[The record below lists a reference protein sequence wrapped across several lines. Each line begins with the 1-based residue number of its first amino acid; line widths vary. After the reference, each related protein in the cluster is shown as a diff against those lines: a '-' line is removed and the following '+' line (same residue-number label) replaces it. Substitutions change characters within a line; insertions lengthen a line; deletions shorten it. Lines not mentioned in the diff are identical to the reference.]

1 MATPRDYYDRGEETR
16 TETISRQAPFIE
28 EQQRKLLSYAEGVS
42 TDPLIYSRQQ
52 VAGLDPMTT
61 AAFETG
67 RGIGDYQQY
76 LDTGQT
82 TAGTGL
88 GTLQDLSLGV
98 GDKFKAGAGTT
109 SRAIQDLQRSGMGP
123 SDLRF
128 TQAGQAISRAGGQ
141 YAGGPTYTAGEF
153 QTRQGP
159 AALDYGAQGF
169 GGGPT
174 YTAGQYGIGS
184 ADLGPQSYE
193 AQGFDPS
200 SVSAYMNPYEDQAV
214 QQALS
219 DISRQGDIAQNRLS
233 AQAIGAGAFGGS
245 RQGLQ
250 SAELGRNVLEQQ
262 AKTAVGMRQAG
273 FQNAMQQAQS
283 NFADQQ
289 RRAQAQA
296 QFGTQAGQ
304 QAFEDAQRRRQAQAQ
319 FGSSTGLLSFE
330 EQQRRAHAQA
340 QFGSSYAQRGFQTQQ
355 QAQQQAFEDA
365 QRRRQAQAQF
375 GTQQG
380 QQAFEQA
387 RQRQLAMGQG
397 YGGLGGQQAGAQ
409 AQYAQTLGG
418 LGSGL
423 AGIGAGQAQEAARL
437 GMGIGSL
444 GTTQANIAGAGQNM
458 LAQQA
463 QLQSQLGALGQ
474 TQAQR
479 ILDVKHQGDLRQQ
492 MEPMQRFGW
501 MGDMLKP
508 QLGSSGSA
516 LAMASAA
523 PPSGWSQLIGGG
535 LGALG
540 LNQAIGNP
548 LGNLFGTGTTK

>member
-1 MATPRDYYDRGEETR
+1 MVEY
-16 TETISRQAPFIE
+16 TEQQQFLRQAPFIE
-28 EQQRKLLSYAEGVS
+28 DQQRKLLAYAEGVS
-42 TDPLIYSRQQ
+42 NNPIVMARQQ

-67 RGIGDYQQY
+67 RGIGQYQP
-76 LDTGQT
+76 LLNTGQA
-82 TAGTGL
+82 TAATGL
-88 GTLQDLSLGV
+88 GTLQGLSSGV
-98 GDKFKAGAGTT
+98 GQKFTAGAGTT

-123 SDLRF
+123 SDQRF
-128 TQAGQAISRAGGQ
+128 AQAGQAISGAGGQ
-141 YAGGPTYTAGEF
+141 YAGGPG
-153 QTRQGP
+153 
-159 AALDYGAQGF
+159 
-169 GGGPT
+169 
-174 YTAGQYGIGS
+174 YTAGQYGT

-219 DISRQGDIAQNRLS
+219 DISRQGDIAQNQLS
-233 AQAIGAGAFGGS
+233 AQAVGAGAFGGS

-250 SAELGRNVLEQQ
+250 SSELGRNVLEQQ

-283 NFADQQ
+283 SFADQQ

-304 QAFEDAQRRRQAQAQ
+304 QAFEDAQRRQ
-319 FGSSTGLLSFE
+319 
-330 EQQRRAHAQA
+330 
-340 QFGSSYAQRGFQTQQ
+340 
-355 QAQQQAFEDA
+355 
-365 QRRRQAQAQF
+365 QAQAQF

-387 RQRQLAMGQG
+387 RQRQLGMGQG
-397 YGGLGGQQAGAQ
+397 FGALGGQQAGTQ

-458 LAQQA
+458 LGQQA

-474 TQAQR
+474 TQQQR
-479 ILDVKHQGDLRQQ
+479 ILDAQYQGDLRQQ
-492 MEPMQRFGW
+492 YEPYQRYNW
-501 MGDMLKP
+501 MSDMLKP
-508 QLGSSGSA
+508 TIGSA
-516 LAMASAA
+516 SSTLTATTA
-523 PPSGWSQLIGGG
+523 PSPSPISQLIGGG
-535 LGALG
+535 IGMLG
-540 LNQAIGNP
+540 LNKAIGGNP
-548 LGNLFGTGTTK
+548 LGTLFGSGAPGT

>member
-1 MATPRDYYDRGEETR
+1 MPATPRDYYDRGQETR

-28 EQQRKLLSYAEGVS
+28 EEQRKLLAYASGVRDAPI
-42 TDPLIYSRQQ
+42 TYSRQQ
-52 VAGLDPMTT
+52 VAGFDPLTD
-61 AAFETG
+61 AAMATG
-67 RGIGDYQQY
+67 RGIGQYQP
-76 LDTGQT
+76 LLN
-82 TAGTGL
+82 TAQGTVGTGL
-88 GTLQDLSLGV
+88 GTLQDLSSGV
-98 GDKFKAGAGTT
+98 GQKFTAGAGTT
-109 SRAIQDLQRSGMGP
+109 SRAIQDLQQSGLQRSGQLF
-123 SDLRF
+123 D
-128 TQAGQAISRAGGQ
+128 QAGQAISGAGGQ
-141 YAGGPTYTAGEF
+141 YAGGPGYTAEGF
-153 QTRQGP
+153 Q
-159 AALDYGAQGF
+159 
-169 GGGPT
+169 GGPG
-174 YTAGQYGIGS
+174 YTAGQYGT
-184 ADLGPQSYE
+184 ADLGPQSYA

-214 QQALS
+214 QQALG
-219 DISRQGDIAQNRLS
+219 DISRQGDIAQNQLS
-233 AQAIGAGAFGGS
+233 AQAVGAGAFGGS

-273 FQNAMQQAQS
+273 FQNAMQQAQG

-304 QAFEDAQRRRQAQAQ
+304 QAFEDAQRR
-319 FGSSTGLLSFE
+319 
-330 EQQRRAHAQA
+330 QQ
-340 QFGSSYAQRGFQTQQ
+340 G
-355 QAQQQAFEDA
+355 
-365 QRRRQAQAQF
+365 QAQF
-375 GTQQG
+375 GTQSEQQAFADQQRRAQSQAQFGTQAG

-387 RQRQLAMGQG
+387 QQRQLSMGQG
-397 YGGLGGQQAGAQ
+397 FGALGGQQAGAQ

-458 LAQQA
+458 LGQQA

-474 TQAQR
+474 TQQQR
-479 ILDVKHQGDLRQQ
+479 MLDVQHQGDLRQQ
-492 MEPMQRFGW
+492 QEPMQRYSW
-501 MGDMLKP
+501 MSDMLKP
-508 QLGSSGSA
+508 QLGSSGTS

-535 LGALG
+535 LGALA
-540 LNQAIGNP
+540 LNKTIGNP
-548 LGNLFGTGTTK
+548 LGSLFGTDQ

>member
-319 FGSSTGLLSFE
+319 FG
-330 EQQRRAHAQA
+330 
-340 QFGSSYAQRGFQTQQ
+340 
-355 QAQQQAFEDA
+355 
-365 QRRRQAQAQF
+365 
-375 GTQQG
+375 TQQG

>member
-1 MATPRDYYDRGEETR
+1 MVEY
-16 TETISRQAPFIE
+16 TEQQQFLRQAPFIE
-28 EQQRKLLSYAEGVS
+28 DQQRKLLAHAEAIS
-42 TDPLIYSRQQ
+42 NNRIALARQQ
-52 VAGLDPMTT
+52 VAGLDPLTQS
-61 AAFETG
+61 AFATG
-67 RGIGDYQQY
+67 RGIGQYQP
-76 LDTGQT
+76 LLNTGQA
-82 TAGTGL
+82 TAATGL
-88 GTLQDLSLGV
+88 GTLQDLSSGV
-98 GDKFKAGAGTT
+98 GQKFTAGAGTT

-128 TQAGQAISRAGGQ
+128 AQAGQAISGAGGQ

-174 YTAGQYGIGS
+174 YTAGEYGT
-184 ADLGPQSYE
+184 AALGPQSYE

-319 FGSSTGLLSFE
+319 FGTSTGLQSFE
-330 EQQRRAHAQA
+330 EQQRRAQAQA

-479 ILDVKHQGDLRQQ
+479 SLDAQYQGDLRQQ
-492 MEPMQRFGW
+492 YEPYQRYNW
-501 MGDMLKP
+501 MSDMLKP
-508 QLGSSGSA
+508 TIGSA
-516 LAMASAA
+516 SSTLTATTA
-523 PPSGWSQLIGGG
+523 PSPSPISQLIGGG
-535 LGALG
+535 IGMLG
-540 LNQAIGNP
+540 LNKAIGGNP
-548 LGNLFGTGTTK
+548 LGTLFGSGAPGT

>member
-1 MATPRDYYDRGEETR
+1 MATPRDYYDRGQETR
-16 TETISRQAPFIE
+16 AETISRQAPFIE
-28 EQQRKLLSYAEGVS
+28 EQQRKLLAYAEGVS
-42 TDPLIYSRQQ
+42 EEPLTYSRQQ

-67 RGIGDYQQY
+67 RGIGQYQP
-76 LDTGQT
+76 LLN
-82 TAGTGL
+82 TAQGTVGTGL
-88 GTLQDLSLGV
+88 GTLQDLSSGV
-98 GDKFKAGAGTT
+98 GQKFAAGAGTT

-123 SDLRF
+123 SDQRF
-128 TQAGQAISRAGGQ
+128 AQAGQAISGAGGQ
-141 YAGGPTYTAGEF
+141 YAGGPG
-153 QTRQGP
+153 
-159 AALDYGAQGF
+159 
-169 GGGPT
+169 
-174 YTAGQYGIGS
+174 
-184 ADLGPQSYE
+184 YE

-219 DISRQGDIAQNRLS
+219 DISRQGDIAQNQLS
-233 AQAIGAGAFGGS
+233 AQAVGAGAFGGS

-250 SAELGRNVLEQQ
+250 SSELGRNVLEQQ

-283 NFADQQ
+283 SFADQQ

-296 QFGTQAGQ
+296 QFGT
-304 QAFEDAQRRRQAQAQ
+304 
-319 FGSSTGLLSFE
+319 ST
-330 EQQRRAHAQA
+330 
-340 QFGSSYAQRGFQTQQ
+340 
-355 QAQQQAFEDA
+355 
-365 QRRRQAQAQF
+365 
-375 GTQQG
+375 G

-458 LAQQA
+458 LGQQA

-474 TQAQR
+474 TQQQR
-479 ILDVKHQGDLRQQ
+479 MLDVQHQGDLRQQ
-492 MEPMQRFGW
+492 MEPMQRFSW
-501 MGDMLKP
+501 MSDMLKP

-516 LAMASAA
+516 LAMSSAA
-523 PPSGWSQLIGGG
+523 PPSGLSQLIGGG

-548 LGNLFGTGTTK
+548 LGNLFGTNKT